1 MEQSIPLN
9 NTHLSRKKLNTYRE
23 LSNRLNEVHQLSKT
37 DKYMKKI
44 KTGKNAECFRQ
55 LGEIKRM
62 EAEALK
68 TLENYLKTDTQKN
81 PSHNHNKDLDH
92 LTETLKNHKK
102 HGGWF

>member
-1 MEQSIPLN
+1 MEKSIPLTS
-9 NTHLSRKKLNTYRE
+9 THLSRQQLNTYKE

-44 KTGKNAECFRQ
+44 KTGKSEECFRQ

-68 TLENYLKTDTQKN
+68 RLENYLKTDSQKN
-81 PSHNHNKDLDH
+81 PSHNHNKDLKH